1 MEVFGFRRQSA
12 DGIVDD
18 VDEDVRACQFCPVQ
32 AYDEQSKLFL
42 CDDSTLGFAFECV
55 PLAGGDQ
62 HTKER
67 IEQLV
72 AGDYPPGT
80 IMQFFLY
87 RSPDIEPQLNAL
99 ARIRQDHMDGPLA
112 GVVKQRIDFLRAHTK
127 KNIHGRSFSGG
138 DYDCGRIQESR
149 LIVSIKIPFEGKEPK
164 ESDVVLTKTWET
176 KTESA
181 LSSVGLWP
189 YALSA
194 SRYIRLMQSIINWS
208 PNATWRSMPVM
219 GEWEEDK
226 TISAQIF
233 DPTTDLVIA
242 DKSTLQL
249 GEHCFVKVMSAKRI
263 PDAFFFTE
271 AMKYVGNTMG
281 GNDKLTINYA
291 VCCNVF
297 FPVTQSEKSKLE
309 TKRTWTVNQ
318 AVGPM
323 LKFVPVL
330 ADKKHSFDILSE
342 SFQKGAKPIRMTFS
356 VLLFSDSRKAV
367 ERAAV
372 SAQSYWDTMHFH
384 LMEDYFI
391 TAPMF
396 QNCLPLCA
404 EKEAVFHLDRY
415 KTMTTRELP
424 VLLPVFGEWKG
435 TGTFHVALI
444 SRNGQL
450 MSLSLHDS
458 DTNKNAVIA
467 AESGSGKSFLLNEI
481 IVSYLSEGAQVWVI
495 DAGKSYKKLNE
506 QLDGDFLQFDEASKI
521 CLNPFE
527 LIDDWK
533 EDEDTISVLIAAMAS
548 EKEKLSDFQMA
559 GLKQILKRLWETKG
573 QAMTVDDIAAECLG
587 HTEQRMHD
595 IGQQL
600 FSFTSK
606 GGYGQYFHG
615 HNTMRF
621 ENPFTVLELD
631 ELQGRTHLRQVVL
644 MQLIFQ
650 IQREMYLGERNRKKI
665 MIIDEA
671 WDLIKSGPVS
681 VFIEHGFRKFRKY
694 GGSAII
700 ATQSL
705 NDLYENPVG
714 RAIAEN
720 ANMML
725 LLGQK
730 PETIASI
737 RDSGRLVLSE
747 AGFNLLSTVASVGG
761 VYSEIFVKSGHTG
774 VGVGRLIVSNF
785 EKMLF
790 STAPEDVNAIENY
803 TNRGLNVTDAINHVL
818 RDRGL
823 NPDD

>member
-12 DGIVDD
+12 DGI

-149 LIVSIKIPFEGKEPK
+149 LIVSIKIPFEGKEPN

-189 YALSA
+189 LALSA

-208 PNATWRSMPVM
+208 PNASWRSMSVM

-533 EDEDTISVLIAAMAS
+533 EDEDTISALIAAMAS

-700 ATQSL
+700 APQSL

>member
-12 DGIVDD
+12 DGI

-803 TNRGLNVTDAINHVL
+803 TNRGLSVTDAINHVL

>member
-12 DGIVDD
+12 DGI

-149 LIVSIKIPFEGKEPK
+149 LIVSIKIPFEGKEPN
-164 ESDVVLTKTWET
+164 ESDVVLTKTWKT

-189 YALSA
+189 LALSA

-208 PNATWRSMPVM
+208 PNASWRSMSVM

-533 EDEDTISVLIAAMAS
+533 EDEDTISALIAAMAS

>member
-12 DGIVDD
+12 DGI

-189 YALSA
+189 LALSA

-533 EDEDTISVLIAAMAS
+533 EDEDTISALIAAMAS

-761 VYSEIFVKSGHTG
+761 VYSEIFVKSGHIG

>member
-12 DGIVDD
+12 DGI

-149 LIVSIKIPFEGKEPK
+149 LIVSIKIPFEGKEPN

-189 YALSA
+189 LALSA

-208 PNATWRSMPVM
+208 PNASWRSMSVM

-391 TAPMF
+391 TASMF

-533 EDEDTISVLIAAMAS
+533 EDEDTISALIAAMAS

>member
-12 DGIVDD
+12 DGI

-149 LIVSIKIPFEGKEPK
+149 LIVSIKIPFEGKEPN

-189 YALSA
+189 LALSA

-208 PNATWRSMPVM
+208 PNASWRSMTVM

-297 FPVTQSEKSKLE
+297 FPVTQSEKAKLE

-481 IVSYLSEGAQVWVI
+481 IVSYLSEGAQIWVI

-533 EDEDTISVLIAAMAS
+533 EDEDTISALIAAMAS

-803 TNRGLNVTDAINHVL
+803 TNQGLNVTDAINHVL

>member
-12 DGIVDD
+12 DGI

-149 LIVSIKIPFEGKEPK
+149 LIVSIKIPFEGKEPN

-189 YALSA
+189 LALSA

-208 PNATWRSMPVM
+208 PNASWRSMTVM

-263 PDAFFFTE
+263 PGAFFFTE

-533 EDEDTISVLIAAMAS
+533 EDEDTISALIAAMAS

>member
-12 DGIVDD
+12 DGI

-573 QAMTVDDIAAECLG
+573 QTMTVDDIAAECLG

>member
-12 DGIVDD
+12 DGI

-149 LIVSIKIPFEGKEPK
+149 LIVSIKISFEGKEPK

-189 YALSA
+189 LALSA

-330 ADKKHSFDILSE
+330 ADKKYSFDILSE

-761 VYSEIFVKSGHTG
+761 VYSEIFVKSGHIG

>member
-12 DGIVDD
+12 DGI

-149 LIVSIKIPFEGKEPK
+149 LIVSIKISFEGKEPK

-189 YALSA
+189 LALSA

-330 ADKKHSFDILSE
+330 ADKKYSFDILSE

-533 EDEDTISVLIAAMAS
+533 EDEDTISALIAAMAS

>member
-12 DGIVDD
+12 DGI

-189 YALSA
+189 LALSA

-208 PNATWRSMPVM
+208 PNASWRSMPVM

-297 FPVTQSEKSKLE
+297 FPVTQSEKAKLE

-533 EDEDTISVLIAAMAS
+533 EDEDTISALIAAMAS

-573 QAMTVDDIAAECLG
+573 RAMTVDDIAAECLD

>member
-12 DGIVDD
+12 DGI

-149 LIVSIKIPFEGKEPK
+149 LIVSIKIPFEGKGPN

-189 YALSA
+189 LALSA

-208 PNATWRSMPVM
+208 PNASWRSMTVM

-533 EDEDTISVLIAAMAS
+533 EDEDTISALIAAMAS

>member
-12 DGIVDD
+12 DGI

-208 PNATWRSMPVM
+208 PNATWRSMSVM

-233 DPTTDLVIA
+233 DQTTDLVIA

-533 EDEDTISVLIAAMAS
+533 EDEDTISALIAAMAS

-573 QAMTVDDIAAECLG
+573 QAMTVDDIAAECLD

>member
-12 DGIVDD
+12 DGI

-189 YALSA
+189 LALSA

-404 EKEAVFHLDRY
+404 EKEAFFHLDRY

>member
-12 DGIVDD
+12 DGI

-533 EDEDTISVLIAAMAS
+533 EDEDTISALIAAMAS

>member
-12 DGIVDD
+12 DGI

-149 LIVSIKIPFEGKEPK
+149 LIVSIKIPFEGKEPN

-189 YALSA
+189 LALSA

-208 PNATWRSMPVM
+208 PNASWSSMSVM

>member
-12 DGIVDD
+12 DGI

-149 LIVSIKIPFEGKEPK
+149 LIVSIKIPFEGKEPN

-189 YALSA
+189 LALSA

-208 PNATWRSMPVM
+208 PNASWRSMSVM

-533 EDEDTISVLIAAMAS
+533 EDEDTISALIAAMAS

-573 QAMTVDDIAAECLG
+573 QTMTVDDIAAECLG

-606 GGYGQYFHG
+606 GGYGQYFHV

-803 TNRGLNVTDAINHVL
+803 TNRGLSVTDAINHVL

>member
-12 DGIVDD
+12 DGI

-149 LIVSIKIPFEGKEPK
+149 LIVSIKIPFEGKEPN

-189 YALSA
+189 LALSA

-208 PNATWRSMPVM
+208 PNASWRSMPVM

-226 TISAQIF
+226 TISAQVF

-297 FPVTQSEKSKLE
+297 FPVTQFEKAKLE

-533 EDEDTISVLIAAMAS
+533 EDEDTISALIAAMAS

-600 FSFTSK
+600 FSFTTK

-615 HNTMRF
+615 HNSMRF

>member
-12 DGIVDD
+12 DGI

-149 LIVSIKIPFEGKEPK
+149 LIVSIKIPFEGKEPN

-189 YALSA
+189 LALSA

-208 PNATWRSMPVM
+208 PNASWRSMSVM

-533 EDEDTISVLIAAMAS
+533 EDEDTISALIAAMAS

-761 VYSEIFVKSGHTG
+761 VYSEIFVKSGHIG

-790 STAPEDVNAIENY
+790 STAPEDVTAIENY

>member
-12 DGIVDD
+12 DGI

-99 ARIRQDHMDGPLA
+99 ARIRQNHMDGPLA

-149 LIVSIKIPFEGKEPK
+149 LIVSIKIPFEGKEPN

-189 YALSA
+189 LALSA

-208 PNATWRSMPVM
+208 PNASWRSMRVM

-404 EKEAVFHLDRY
+404 EKEAVLHLDRY

-533 EDEDTISVLIAAMAS
+533 EDEDTISALIAAMAS

>member
-12 DGIVDD
+12 DGI

-127 KNIHGRSFSGG
+127 NNIHGRSFSGG

-533 EDEDTISVLIAAMAS
+533 EDEDTISALIAAMAS

-720 ANMML
+720 ANMLL

-761 VYSEIFVKSGHTG
+761 VYSEIFVKSGHIG

>member
-12 DGIVDD
+12 DGI

-127 KNIHGRSFSGG
+127 NNIHGRSFSGG

-533 EDEDTISVLIAAMAS
+533 EDEDTISALIAAMAS

-573 QAMTVDDIAAECLG
+573 QTMTVDDIAAECLG

-803 TNRGLNVTDAINHVL
+803 TNRGLSVTDAINHVL

>member
-12 DGIVDD
+12 DGI

-149 LIVSIKIPFEGKEPK
+149 LIVSIKIPFEGKEPN

-189 YALSA
+189 LALSA

-208 PNATWRSMPVM
+208 PNASWRSMPVM

>member
-12 DGIVDD
+12 DGI

-149 LIVSIKIPFEGKEPK
+149 LIVSIKIPFEGKEPN

-189 YALSA
+189 LALSA

-208 PNATWRSMPVM
+208 PNASWRSMSVM

-424 VLLPVFGEWKG
+424 VLLPVFGEWKD

-533 EDEDTISVLIAAMAS
+533 EDEDTISALIAAMAS

-803 TNRGLNVTDAINHVL
+803 TNRGLSVTDAINHVL

>member
-12 DGIVDD
+12 DGI

-189 YALSA
+189 LALSA

-615 HNTMRF
+615 YNTMRF

>member
-12 DGIVDD
+12 DGI

-189 YALSA
+189 LALSA

-330 ADKKHSFDILSE
+330 ADKKYSFDILSE

>member
-12 DGIVDD
+12 DGI

-149 LIVSIKIPFEGKEPK
+149 LIVSIKIPFEGKEPN

-189 YALSA
+189 LALSA

-208 PNATWRSMPVM
+208 PNASWRSMSVM

-533 EDEDTISVLIAAMAS
+533 EDEDTISALIAAMAS

-615 HNTMRF
+615 HNSMRF

>member
-12 DGIVDD
+12 DGI

-149 LIVSIKIPFEGKEPK
+149 LIVSIKIPFEGKEPN

-189 YALSA
+189 LALSA

-208 PNATWRSMPVM
+208 PNASWRSMSVM

-533 EDEDTISVLIAAMAS
+533 EDEDTISALIAAMAS

-573 QAMTVDDIAAECLG
+573 QTMTVDDIAAECLG

-730 PETIASI
+730 LETIASI

-803 TNRGLNVTDAINHVL
+803 TNRGLSVTDAINHVL

>member
-12 DGIVDD
+12 DGI

-149 LIVSIKIPFEGKEPK
+149 LIVSIKIPFEGKEPN

-189 YALSA
+189 LALSA

-208 PNATWRSMPVM
+208 PNASWRSMSVM

-533 EDEDTISVLIAAMAS
+533 EDEDTISALIAAMAS

-823 NPDD
+823 NPED

>member
-12 DGIVDD
+12 DGI

-533 EDEDTISVLIAAMAS
+533 EDEDTISALIAAMAS

-725 LLGQK
+725 LLGQE

>member
-12 DGIVDD
+12 DGI

-164 ESDVVLTKTWET
+164 ENDVVLTKTWET

-208 PNATWRSMPVM
+208 PNATWRNMPVM

-533 EDEDTISVLIAAMAS
+533 EDEDTISALIAAMAS

>member
-12 DGIVDD
+12 DGI

-149 LIVSIKIPFEGKEPK
+149 LIVSIKIPFEGKEPN

-533 EDEDTISVLIAAMAS
+533 EDEDTISALIAAMAS

-573 QAMTVDDIAAECLG
+573 QTMTVDDIAAECLG

-761 VYSEIFVKSGHTG
+761 VYSEIFVKSGHIG

-790 STAPEDVNAIENY
+790 STAPEDVTAIENY

>member
-12 DGIVDD
+12 DGI

-297 FPVTQSEKSKLE
+297 FPVTQSEKAKLE

-533 EDEDTISVLIAAMAS
+533 EDEDTISALIAAMAS

>member
-12 DGIVDD
+12 DGI

-127 KNIHGRSFSGG
+127 NNIHGRSFSGG

-149 LIVSIKIPFEGKEPK
+149 LIVSIKIPFEGKEPN

-189 YALSA
+189 LALSA

-208 PNATWRSMPVM
+208 PNASWRSMSVM

-650 IQREMYLGERNRKKI
+650 IQREMYLGERNRKKL

-761 VYSEIFVKSGHTG
+761 VYSEIFVKSGHIG

>member
-12 DGIVDD
+12 DGI

-149 LIVSIKIPFEGKEPK
+149 LIVSIKIPFEGKEPN

-189 YALSA
+189 LALSA

-208 PNATWRSMPVM
+208 PNASWRSMSVM

-271 AMKYVGNTMG
+271 AMKNVGNTMG

-533 EDEDTISVLIAAMAS
+533 EDEDTISALIAAMAS

>member
-12 DGIVDD
+12 DGI

-297 FPVTQSEKSKLE
+297 FPVTQSEKAKLE

-533 EDEDTISVLIAAMAS
+533 EDEDTISALIAVMAS

>member
-12 DGIVDD
+12 DGI

-99 ARIRQDHMDGPLA
+99 ARIRQDYMDGPLA

-149 LIVSIKIPFEGKEPK
+149 LIVSIKIPFEGKEPN

-189 YALSA
+189 LALSA

-208 PNATWRSMPVM
+208 PNASWRSMPVM

-226 TISAQIF
+226 TISAQVF

-297 FPVTQSEKSKLE
+297 FPVTQFEKAKLE

-533 EDEDTISVLIAAMAS
+533 EDEDTISALIAAMAS

-600 FSFTSK
+600 FSFTTK

-615 HNTMRF
+615 HNSMRF

>member
-12 DGIVDD
+12 DGI

-189 YALSA
+189 LALSA

-533 EDEDTISVLIAAMAS
+533 EDEDTISALIAAMAS

-573 QAMTVDDIAAECLG
+573 QAMTVDDIAAKCLG

>member
-1 MEVFGFRRQSA
+1 MEVFGFRRQSV
-12 DGIVDD
+12 DGI

-99 ARIRQDHMDGPLA
+99 ARIRQDHMNGPLA

-149 LIVSIKIPFEGKEPK
+149 LIVSIKIPFEGKEPN

-189 YALSA
+189 LALSA

-208 PNATWRSMPVM
+208 PNASWRSMTVM

-297 FPVTQSEKSKLE
+297 FPVTQSEKAKLE

-372 SAQSYWDTMHFH
+372 SAQSYWDMMHFH

-533 EDEDTISVLIAAMAS
+533 EDEDTISALIAAMAS

-615 HNTMRF
+615 HNSMRF

-803 TNRGLNVTDAINHVL
+803 TNQGLNVTDAINHVL

>member
-12 DGIVDD
+12 DGI

-127 KNIHGRSFSGG
+127 QNIHGRSFSGG

-164 ESDVVLTKTWET
+164 ENDVVLTKTWET

-208 PNATWRSMPVM
+208 PNATWRNMPVM

-533 EDEDTISVLIAAMAS
+533 EDEDTISALIAAMAS

-671 WDLIKSGPVS
+671 WALIKSGPVS

-803 TNRGLNVTDAINHVL
+803 TNQGLNVTDAINHVL